1 MLRLLEG
8 DNKLSRTA
16 DTTNAREG
24 ENEMNC
30 DVCLKPNKTLYEVI
44 TCGKQ
49 ELWCITCKD
58 YELGKESEITQ

>member
-1 MLRLLEG
+1 
-8 DNKLSRTA
+8 
-16 DTTNAREG
+16 
-24 ENEMNC
+24 MNC

-49 ELWCITCKD
+49 ELWCVICKD